1 MMNGHHLPLFT
12 MIKKIHAELF
22 SKSPIRS
29 GIYGEDFMLTQS
41 DIDLLLNMI
50 KKLKSNKKIDFP
62 QSGEEIKLDV
72 ISTTTKDKFIIDIN
86 RKGYIKINRCTYQT
100 RYQKSIVLLRL
111 DVNGPP
117 HTNPDGEVIPCPHL
131 HIYREGYE
139 TRWAFPLQ
147 EKISVQ
153 EPNDLIEIL
162 IRFLEYNKI
171 KNIPVVEEQMFLF

>member
-1 MMNGHHLPLFT
+1 MNALSCIYLN
-12 MIKKIHAELF
+12 KF
-22 SKSPIRS
+22 SSSHNLASSRVEREKW
-29 GIYGEDFMLTQS
+29 GIFMLTQS

-50 KKLKSNKKIDFP
+50 KQLKSNDKIVFP
-62 QSGEEIKLDV
+62 PFGTEIKLDV
-72 ISTTTKDKFIIDIN
+72 ISTTTKDKFIIDIS

-100 RYQKSIVLLRL
+100 RYQKSIILLRL

-139 TRWAFPLQ
+139 SKWAFPLQ
-147 EKISVQ
+147 DKINVQ
-153 EPNDLIEIL
+153 NPDDLIEIL

-171 KNIPVVEEQMFLF
+171 SNIPEIEEQMFLF